1 MHRPIPVSSGIRL
14 HLDNLLLYSFSFTL
28 DFFFFFFKSTV
39 VSPHSN
45 LNEELLNYQ
54 LCIIVRYDMDSDVCV
69 KRAWEPLQWSCM
81 YSIIYVYHHKNIICF
96 CISMR
101 GFFYLSVSFLKFL
114 IYKHRS
120 GTTEESVS
128 NGKAMSHTERHIATP
143 CPRQRLCLSFALPCM
158 QHSMRS
164 IYTQTG
170 TCRPVPANIK
180 PTNLNTNLRFDP

>member
-1 MHRPIPVSSGIRL
+1 MHYCKIWHRQWCMCEASLGATPVVMHVQHHLCLSPQEHNIFLHKHERL
-14 HLDNLLLYSFSFTL
+14 FL
-28 DFFFFFFKSTV
+28 
-39 VSPHSN
+39 
-45 LNEELLNYQ
+45 
-54 LCIIVRYDMDSDVCV
+54 
-69 KRAWEPLQWSCM
+69 
-81 YSIIYVYHHKNIICF
+81 
-96 CISMR
+96 
-101 GFFYLSVSFLKFL
+101 FYLSVSLLKFL

-180 PTNLNTNLRFDP
+180 PTNLNTNLRFDPWPLQSACRSWASWTPNCPQITIAASLVPVYSYRIPESCI

>member
-28 DFFFFFFKSTV
+28 DFFFFKSTV

-54 LCIIVRYDMDSDVCV
+54 LCIIVRYDIDSDVCV

-81 YSIIYVYHHKNIICF
+81 YSIIYVYHHKNIIYF
-96 CISMR
+96 CISNKH
-101 GFFYLSVSFLKFL
+101 FFLFVSIFIKVSD
-114 IYKHRS
+114 IQTQIRP
-120 GTTEESVS
+120 TEESVS
-128 NGKAMSHTERHIATP
+128 NSKAMSHTERHIATP
-143 CPRQRLCLSFALPCM
+143 CPCQRLCLSFALPCM